1 MREEEKYMQ
10 TSSSCKQDH
19 IYFNVFSGTTP
30 IYHVAI
36 LQKSSAYF
44 CKSEIEKKKSGLNET
59 EQDSMVPALH
69 VLSLPF
75 VYGKP
80 LAKE

>member
-1 MREEEKYMQ
+1 MRVEEKYMQ
-10 TSSSCKQDH
+10 TCTQDH
-19 IYFNVFSGTTP
+19 IYFIGLSGTTP

-44 CKSEIEKKKSGLNET
+44 CRSEIEKKKSSLIEM

-75 VYGKP
+75 VYRKT

>member
-1 MREEEKYMQ
+1 M
-10 TSSSCKQDH
+10 SSLEPHPFIMWPFYKRAQL
-19 IYFNVFSGTTP
+19 IFAKVR
-30 IYHVAI
+30 
-36 LQKSSAYF
+36 LK
-44 CKSEIEKKKSGLNET
+44 KKKSGLNET

>member
-19 IYFNVFSGTTP
+19 MYFNVFSGTTP

-44 CKSEIEKKKSGLNET
+44 CKSEIEKKKN
-59 EQDSMVPALH
+59 Q
-69 VLSLPF
+69 VLMKRSRTLWSLPSMS
-75 VYGKP
+75 
-80 LAKE
+80 LACLLSMENL